1 MENKSYHEKFLDLA
15 HKEALKAYKKKE
27 VPIGAIVVKDGVV
40 IAKAH
45 NNRERSQKFYGHAE
59 FLALKKASKK
69 LKSWRLDGCDLYVT
83 LEPCAM
89 CAGAIIQ
96 SRIKN
101 VYFTTFDLK
110 TGASGSIIDL
120 FKFKLGYKV
129 NVVKLDDLNRSENL
143 IKDFFKKLRRK
154 E

>member
-1 MENKSYHEKFLDLA
+1 MHEKFLDLA
-15 HKEALKAYKKKE
+15 HKEALKAYKKGE
-27 VPIGAIVVKDGVV
+27 VPVGAVLVINNKV

-45 NNRERSQKFYGHAE
+45 NTREKSQKFYAHAE
-59 FLALKKASKK
+59 FLAIKKANKK
-69 LKSWRLDGCDLYVT
+69 LKTFRLNDASLYVT

-101 VYFTTFDLK
+101 VYYTTKDLK

-120 FKFKLGYKV
+120 FEYPLGSKV
-129 NVVKLDDLNRSENL
+129 NVKHLSDNGRSEKLLKN
-143 IKDFFKKLRRK
+143 FFKELRNK
-154 E
+154 A